1 MIRILLADDHAL
13 LRNGLRTIL
22 EANADLSVVAEA
34 ADGATAVR
42 LAAQTQPDVV
52 LMDVEMPGMD
62 GIEATSQVIAAA
74 PQTRVLMLTT
84 FDLDDY
90 VLRALR
96 AGAIGFLLK
105 ATEPHELVRA
115 VRACAAGEPQLAPTV
130 TERILQTYISAGPVT
145 DSGEV
150 PERIGS
156 LTPREVEV
164 LRTLAHGLSN
174 AEIAGQL
181 FLSEATVKTHIT
193 RILTKLQLRDRMQAA
208 VLAYETGLVRPSHRR
223 TH

>member
-1 MIRILLADDHAL
+1 MITILLADDHAL

-22 EANADLSVVAEA
+22 EANADLAVVAEA

-42 LAAQTQPDVV
+42 LAAQLQPDIV
-52 LMDVEMPGMD
+52 LMDIEMPGMD
-62 GIEATSQVIAAA
+62 GIEATSQAIAAA

-96 AGAIGFLLK
+96 AGAVGFLLK
-105 ATEPHELVRA
+105 ATEPGELVRA

-145 DSGEV
+145 DDSEV
-150 PERIGS
+150 PKQVES

-174 AEIAGQL
+174 AEIAAQL
-181 FLSEATVKTHIT
+181 FLSEATVKTHVT

-208 VLAYETGLVRPSHRR
+208 VLAYETGLVRPRHWRLP
-223 TH
+223 

>member
-1 MIRILLADDHAL
+1 LITILLADDHAL

-22 EANADLSVVAEA
+22 EANADLAVVAEA

-42 LAAQTQPDVV
+42 LAAQLQPDIV
-52 LMDVEMPGMD
+52 LMDIEMPGMD
-62 GIEATSQVIAAA
+62 GIEATAQVIATA

-96 AGAIGFLLK
+96 AGAVGFLLK
-105 ATEPHELVRA
+105 ATEPGELVRA

-130 TERILQTYISAGPVT
+130 TERILQTYISAGPVS
-145 DSGEV
+145 DDGEV
-150 PERIGS
+150 PKQVES

-174 AEIAGQL
+174 AEIAAQL
-181 FLSEATVKTHIT
+181 FLSEATVKTHVT

-208 VLAYETGLVRPSHRR
+208 VLAYETGLVQPSHRR
-223 TH
+223 AP